1 MPSRGGVGAQQD
13 AQRLLDGIGVEVKF
27 DLLAPVLPGD
37 AGEVSVRAGADVV
50 HHDIGTPHFSTSGLL
65 GAPRIANA
73 SLTLPPL
80 FPLSSSVAATV
91 GRRLGNA
98 HLRVPMNTDVK
109 IAGTEA
115 PAKALQLEAPAKA
128 DPPKFSSYQKFLV
141 GLLAF
146 LQFSIILDF
155 MIISPLGAIIMPD
168 LDISPQRF
176 GEIVSAYAFSA
187 GTSSLLAAGFAD
199 RFDRKKFLLFFYCG
213 FVIGTALCALA
224 SSYSQL
230 LVARVVT
237 GIFGGVIGSVV
248 LAIVTDLFPLQMRG
262 RVMGV
267 VQTAFSASQ
276 VLGIPAGIYIA
287 NLWNWHV
294 TFLTIVLVA
303 VPVGATIVVFMK
315 PVAGHLALKQEASPW
330 RHLTG
335 TLFVSRY
342 VLAFATTALL
352 VTGGYMLMP
361 FGSVFSVNN
370 LGISL
375 ADLPMVYFVSGIFT
389 IFTGPLVG
397 RASDAFGKYRT
408 FIFGCALTIVMV
420 LIYTHLGRVSLF
432 AVILVTVLMFV
443 GIFARMIPSQAL
455 MSAIPEITKR
465 GSFNAIGASVQQFSG
480 GIASVL
486 AGSSSRRARR
496 ESSSTSTSWATSS
509 SRRL

>member
-1 MPSRGGVGAQQD
+1 M
-13 AQRLLDGIGVEVKF
+13 
-27 DLLAPVLPGD
+27 
-37 AGEVSVRAGADVV
+37 
-50 HHDIGTPHFSTSGLL
+50 T
-65 GAPRIANA
+65 
-73 SLTLPPL
+73 
-80 FPLSSSVAATV
+80 
-91 GRRLGNA
+91 
-98 HLRVPMNTDVK
+98 TDVK
-109 IAGTEA
+109 TAGTEA
-115 PAKALQLEAPAKA
+115 PAVAQQPEAPAKSA
-128 DPPKFSSYQKFLV
+128 PPKFSTYQKFLV
-141 GLLAF
+141 ALLAF

-168 LDISPQRF
+168 LDITPQRF

-187 GTSSLLAAGFAD
+187 GASSLLAAGFAD

-224 SSYSQL
+224 TSYPQL

-248 LAIVTDLFPLQMRG
+248 LAIVTDLFPLAMRG

-294 TFLTIVLVA
+294 AFLAIVLVA
-303 VPVGATIVVFMK
+303 VPVGVIIAVFMK

-330 RHLTG
+330 KHLTA
-335 TLFVSRY
+335 TIFVPRY
-342 VLAFATTALL
+342 VLSFATTALL

-361 FGSVFSVNN
+361 FGSVFTVNN

-375 ADLPMVYFVSGIFT
+375 ADLPTIYLASGVFT

-397 RASDAFGKYRT
+397 RAADAFGKFRT
-408 FIFGCALTIVMV
+408 FVFGCALTILMV

-432 AVILVTVLMFV
+432 TVILVSVLMFV
-443 GIFARMIPSQAL
+443 GIFSRMIPSQAL
-455 MSAIPEITKR
+455 MSAIPEVTKR
-465 GSFNAIGASVQQFSG
+465 GSFNAVGASVQQFSG
-480 GIASVL
+480 GIASVI
-486 AGSSSRRARR
+486 AGLIVAQGPTGDLQRFDVLGYIVISTTLVSLVLMYFINKVVNEGSR
-496 ESSSTSTSWATSS
+496 S
-509 SRRL
+509 